1 METSTQ
7 DADNVKASNDKQR
20 PDYYLSKSDMKLLGI
35 TATGNFLDSYDLFV
49 INPLSTMLQFELFAG
64 HALPPRLEGFLK
76 SAALIGSVIGQVT
89 FGYLGDA
96 FGRKAIYGKE
106 LLTII
111 IGTILCLS
119 TPTKQLSPSASLVY
133 LAVFRIIV
141 GIGVGGDYPMT
152 SSIISDRTTPR
163 RRGAMLAYT
172 TAMQGWG
179 NLAGN
184 LVTIIVLAGYK
195 HMIHEE
201 GRVDQLDAVWRIV
214 VAISL
219 IPAFATVYQRLTLP
233 ESPLHLSFGR
243 RYQDLDKI
251 NHVDADR
258 SPNQEGADDHKN
270 EEAAFEEDASPQPPS
285 TAAHHKKAHIREFLQ
300 YFSEWRHAK
309 LLIGTCLSWFFTN
322 IAFFGVNLNQNFVLQ
337 QIGFDGSTGTPWQKL
352 IRVSVGSLI
361 ITVLG
366 FLPGYYVTILTSEKL
381 GRKWIQIQGSLM
393 TAIFMAI
400 LAAKFHTLNKASFIA
415 CFTFLQFFFNFG
427 ANMTIYIIPA
437 ELYPS
442 RYRAL
447 GHGLSA
453 ASGRCGAIISSLLF
467 NQLAHTV
474 GTPIVLWVVTWF
486 LLPEVKGRN
495 ADVVFEQELRER
507 EKDATR

>member
-1 METSTQ
+1 
-7 DADNVKASNDKQR
+7 
-20 PDYYLSKSDMKLLGI
+20 
-35 TATGNFLDSYDLFV
+35 
-49 INPLSTMLQFELFAG
+49 MLQFELFAG
-64 HALPPRLEGFLK
+64 HALPPSLEGFLK
-76 SAALIGSVIGQVT
+76 SAALIGSAFGQVT

-133 LAVFRIIV
+133 LAIFRIIV

-152 SSIISDRTTPR
+152 SSIISDRTTPH

-172 TAMQGWG
+172 VSMQGWG
-179 NLAGN
+179 SLSGN

-201 GRVDQLDAVWRIV
+201 GRVDKLDAVWRIV

-243 RYQDLDKI
+243 RYRDLDKI
-251 NHVDADR
+251 NRVDI
-258 SPNQEGADDHKN
+258 NQSHEQDTADDQKAEEPTLVEN
-270 EEAAFEEDASPQPPS
+270 ESSRPPS
-285 TAAHHKKAHIREFLQ
+285 AEASHKKTHIREFLQ

-309 LLIGTCLSWFFTN
+309 LLIGTSLSWFFTN
-322 IAFFGVNLNQNFVLQ
+322 IAFYGVNLNQNFVLQ
-337 QIGFDGSTGTPWQKL
+337 QIG
-352 IRVSVGSLI
+352 LI

-366 FLPGYYVTILTSEKL
+366 FLPGYYFTILTSEKL

-393 TAIFMAI
+393 TAVFIAI
-400 LAAKFHTLNKASFIA
+400 LAAKFHTLNKASLIA
-415 CFTFLQFFFNFG
+415 CFAFLQFFFNFG
-427 ANMTIYIIPA
+427 ANMTIYVRTRTSPLAVPA
-437 ELYPS
+437 
-442 RYRAL
+442 
-447 GHGLSA
+447 
-453 ASGRCGAIISSLLF
+453 
-467 NQLAHTV
+467 
-474 GTPIVLWVVTWF
+474 
-486 LLPEVKGRN
+486 
-495 ADVVFEQELRER
+495 D
-507 EKDATR
+507 